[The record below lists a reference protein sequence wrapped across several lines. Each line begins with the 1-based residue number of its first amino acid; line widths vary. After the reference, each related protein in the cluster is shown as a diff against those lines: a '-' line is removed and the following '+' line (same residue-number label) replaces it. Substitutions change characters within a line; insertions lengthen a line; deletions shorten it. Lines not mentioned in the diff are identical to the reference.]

1 MKNIFKKTFIVLLSA
16 IIIFAGT
23 APVSNAASKH
33 MIIVNTKKNTLD
45 VLQEKLVHQLHN
57 VKQLL

>member
-33 MIIVNTKKNTLD
+33 MIIVNTKKNTCD
-45 VLQEKLVHQLHN
+45 RS
-57 VKQLL
+57 

>member
-23 APVSNAASKH
+23 APVSNA
-33 MIIVNTKKNTLD
+33 TLR
-45 VLQEKLVHQLHN
+45 KIH
-57 VKQLL
+57 